1 MNIPPPNETESPNN
15 APLLNDDETDSKT
28 AKKTSWVWTY
38 WDEETQEIKGVS
50 RQVIICKVID
60 ASNQTPCRKIY
71 IKSSGSTGNAINH
84 LRNKHDITKDG
95 KNNKP
100 KDPDNQVTKSHKHYS
115 AKNQEESRQYL
126 VDWIVDDI
134 QPISVV
140 ANLKFRQLINQLNP
154 TFVMPCPET
163 VKGIIHDAF
172 NFSFP
177 KLQQTIRDQAK
188 SVSLTLDLW
197 TAKNRQGFL
206 GITCSFINN
215 SFELH
220 EYTLDIAYVR
230 YPHTSQHI
238 LETLE
243 EVLKEWKIREL
254 QSERLEDIQKKF
266 PDLNNDLRKENINPE
281 KTSEY
286 LLHVISDSPTRWN
299 SSYLAW
305 QRLLK
310 LKNHIIMLINTLA
323 TKNDLDS
330 KKDYKRLNSIMLT
343 SDEWDLI
350 QDLIPVLKPYA
361 EATELL
367 GGSSY
372 CTHSMMNP
380 ILINIKK
387 RFHPS
392 TSRGVAA
399 AEKININFGDNDTA
413 FDEDMAIEENEQLQA
428 GIEDNERQL
437 LTNNKRTQI
446 NNPVNCYGLIDQIK
460 LSLFTAMN
468 YYWNDLTSPDKLLP
482 TLLDPRMKDLSFV
495 SDSERYAAKDLLE
508 KKYKELKFQGSNDDL
523 LLPIN
528 VDDNR
533 KKNKKAYTIFADL
546 KKKII
551 PADDEIGNYLQL
563 EEIDLEDSIHGESS
577 QES

>member
-1 MNIPPPNETESPNN
+1 M
-15 APLLNDDETDSKT
+15 
-28 AKKTSWVWTY
+28 
-38 WDEETQEIKGVS
+38 
-50 RQVIICKVID
+50 
-60 ASNQTPCRKIY
+60 
-71 IKSSGSTGNAINH
+71 
-84 LRNKHDITKDG
+84 
-95 KNNKP
+95 
-100 KDPDNQVTKSHKHYS
+100 
-115 AKNQEESRQYL
+115 
-126 VDWIVDDI
+126 
-134 QPISVV
+134 
-140 ANLKFRQLINQLNP
+140 
-154 TFVMPCPET
+154 
-163 VKGIIHDAF
+163 
-172 NFSFP
+172 
-177 KLQQTIRDQAK
+177 
-188 SVSLTLDLW
+188 
-197 TAKNRQGFL
+197 
-206 GITCSFINN
+206 
-215 SFELH
+215 
-220 EYTLDIAYVR
+220 
-230 YPHTSQHI
+230 
-238 LETLE
+238 
-243 EVLKEWKIREL
+243 
-254 QSERLEDIQKKF
+254 
-266 PDLNNDLRKENINPE
+266 
-281 KTSEY
+281 
-286 LLHVISDSPTRWN
+286 
-299 SSYLAW
+299 
-305 QRLLK
+305 K

-350 QDLIPVLKPYA
+350 QDLIPVLQPYA

-399 AEKININFGDNDTA
+399 AEKININFGDNNTA
-413 FDEDMAIEENEQLQA
+413 FDEDMAVEENEQLQA

-437 LTNNKRTQI
+437 LTNNKRIQI

-495 SDSERYAAKDLLE
+495 SDSERSAAKDLLE
-508 KKYKELKFQGSNDDL
+508 EKYKELKFQDSNDNL

-563 EEIDLEDSIHGESS
+563 EEIDFEGDPFAWWYERKEKFPILTYLAKKYLAVYACSTASERLFSDAGNILTAKRARTCPNFFKKLIFLKRNGKHLDSIHGESS